1 MQVAENTAQ
10 TSSQTSSLLDQ
21 MRREFPHQILAEQQ
35 NCDGIPTL
43 WVDRAH
49 LKSMLRTLQSKTSP
63 VFEMLYDLTAI
74 DERLRVHREGQ
85 PASEFTVVYHLM
97 SFSGNC
103 DFRLKV
109 PLADADL
116 TLPSVIELWPSA
128 NWYERET
135 WDMFGINFEGH
146 PNLYRILMPPNWDG
160 HPLRKE
166 HPARATEMEP
176 YSLDDE
182 QEVVEQAALKF
193 RPEDWGMK
201 RESEHSEFMFLNM
214 GPNHPSVHGA
224 FRIALQLDGEV
235 VVDAVP
241 DIGYHHRGAEK
252 MGERQTWHTFIPYTD
267 RIDYL
272 GGVMNNLPYVMAV
285 EKMAGIEVPERVKV
299 IRVML
304 SEMFRVC
311 SHLLFYGTF
320 AQDVGQL
327 SPIFYMFVE
336 RERIFNIIESIC
348 GARMHPGWFRIGG
361 VAEDLPN
368 GWEKRVQELLDFM
381 PARMDEYD
389 GMVLNNGILKRRT
402 QGVGVFD
409 KEEAFA
415 WALTGSGLRA
425 AGFEWDYRKQRPYSG
440 YENFEFDVPIAIN
453 GDVYDRCAVRVEE
466 IRQSLRIIKQCLDN
480 MPSGHYKS
488 DHPLTTPPRKE
499 KTMEDIETLIDHFLS
514 VSWGPVIPPN
524 EVSVGVEATKGVNSY
539 YLISDGG
546 TTSYRTRIRTPTFP
560 HLQMI
565 PKMCR
570 GFMLAD
576 LVAIVAGIDF
586 VMADV
591 DR

>member
-35 NCDGIPTL
+35 SCDGIPTL

-586 VMADV
+586 VMPDV